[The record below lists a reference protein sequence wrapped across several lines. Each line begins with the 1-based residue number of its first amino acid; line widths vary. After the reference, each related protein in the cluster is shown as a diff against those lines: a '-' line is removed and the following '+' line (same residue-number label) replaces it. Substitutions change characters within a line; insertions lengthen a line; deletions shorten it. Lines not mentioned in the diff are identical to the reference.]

1 MFTSS
6 SHGATRKDAAFTFVE
21 VMIMTGV
28 ASVIMVAMLSF
39 AFFTNRSF
47 ASLTNYLDL
56 DQKTETALS
65 RMSRDIRQVN
75 SLTAYTSNSL
85 TFQDYDGATLQ
96 FAYNSDSQTL
106 TRTKSGATETLLTG
120 CNSLQFSIF
129 QRTPSNATFQPY
141 SSSTKVTMGG

>member
-1 MFTSS
+1 
-6 SHGATRKDAAFTFVE
+6 A
-21 VMIMTGV
+21 
-28 ASVIMVAMLSF
+28 
-39 AFFTNRSF
+39 
-47 ASLTNYLDL
+47 LD
-56 DQKTETALS
+56 

-75 SLTAYTSNSL
+75 SLTSYASNSL

-141 SSSTKVTMGG
+141 SSSTVTNTKAIELTWNCSRKIMGSSANNESMQSAIVVMRKK